1 MNLELTTVLERARH
15 PQKICLQEAI
25 RRDLDY
31 LTFLT
36 EDDMATPEGE
46 SNLAAARAYVIE
58 ITVKSHVKNGLTPEA
73 ARARVEEAL
82 DAPWVVELPSFE
94 DL

>member
-1 MNLELTTVLERARH
+1 MNLELTTALDRASRI
-15 PQKICLQEAI
+15 PKVCLQEAM

-31 LTFLT
+31 LTFLA

-58 ITVKSHVKNGLTPEA
+58 IAIKSYVKNGLTPEA

-82 DAPWVVELPSFE
+82 DAPWIVELPSFE